1 MRKLQTNRK
10 GQFSIIAALL
20 VAVILIAA
28 VITTYSA
35 IRYSPVKDQPQVLSA
50 IDEINLAL
58 KQIVG
63 FTLGYY
69 GSVLQVSGNTS
80 YAKLLASRYLESG
93 LSNIGDIRPEWG
105 ASFDITTLDLQTNW
119 FSKSSFSY
127 GNLSITYD
135 LTGIGL
141 YDINY
146 FASSILNVEISE
158 SSSNKAVF
166 TINKD
171 GNQPIVNIA
180 KNNIQFYHYLDS
192 ASKWELVTPDVEPI
206 VYANGTYL
214 IDFPAEIDPESY
226 FMKIEDQRG
235 IIVIASSVS
244 SYEATLMSSS
254 THTDLDFVDNN
265 DSNVDSSEDKG
276 THSNFG
282 SQQSVPDLIF
292 DTLTEVDTYVGS
304 SNFTLVNNESFEGT
318 WLPTGWSES
327 SSGQWNRESDQTKN
341 GNYSADF
348 DGQNPGLSGSLI
360 TPKWDC
366 SDADRIF
373 LDFWFYDDGCDPG
386 EFMVEYHGEDGWGYT
401 VQLGSFVENEW
412 VHYQDEISDSNY
424 LVSDFQI
431 RIRINDLE
439 SNEHAYVDLV
449 TVKKATDNT
458 NYELDLEEQFTNVN
472 YTNPNQDL
480 CIKTGSLGSESLM
493 VDVWTGT
500 SWSNIAT
507 LTGLINGWRNVS
519 VSSYLTSETLTIRF
533 RGNSESSDLVQ
544 DSWEIDAVLLGLRP
558 ELGFLVPE
566 EDSTIIVEWLQ
577 NGTMRFLGEKIE
589 MTTRAYPIPPIS
601 VKSLHLTQTI
611 NGVSQEVPFQVEDW
625 ASEYRIP
632 LGLTENSTVFSN
644 SQMIVFLLDSSVSEF
659 RLWWNGSDNAL
670 QTPLAYTNQYF
681 TGDDPDSNRLTNGI
695 LSLQIGSFSV
705 TSTVV
710 SKSTSSTATFM
721 RINGESSVYG
731 AGAAYVIYNGIVRDI
746 VQQEA
751 EWASGAVNCPN
762 VYANI
767 VIMLPAKV
775 NYYTYRLRLMFIESE
790 QPRTITDLCPIRLTT
805 STSSIVAQTE
815 NGTSNGL
822 PIVTTGTGTF
832 YNFSSNYAAHHWSQ
846 LISDSTKGTGIL
858 FTDSANLKLYTFD
871 SIAGTEVGALE
882 VDTSA
887 KTIELLPVGLNSVNF
902 TTALDVTWT
911 GAVATFDDTMPIY
924 KLEGSI
930 PTGLWVLAEHLP
942 VIAVT
947 SES

>member
-1 MRKLQTNRK
+1 MRKLNTNKK

-35 IRYSPVKDQPQVLSA
+35 IRYSPVEDQPQILSA

-69 GSVLQVSGNTS
+69 GSVLRVTGNTS
-80 YAKLLASRYLESG
+80 YAKLLASNYLESG

-105 ASFDITTLDLQTNW
+105 ASFDITTLDLEANW
-119 FSKSSFSY
+119 FSKSSYSF
-127 GNLSITYD
+127 GNLSINYD
-135 LTGIGL
+135 LTGLGL

-146 FASSILNVEISE
+146 FASSRLDVDVIE
-158 SSSNKAVF
+158 SSSNKAAL
-166 TINKD
+166 TITKD
-171 GNQPIVNIA
+171 ENEPIVSLG
-180 KNNIQFYHYLDS
+180 KNNLQFYQYLNS
-192 ASKWELVTPDVEPI
+192 TSNWELVTSDVEPI

-214 IDFPAEIDPESY
+214 IDFPAGIDPESY

-235 IIVIASSVS
+235 IIVLASSFT
-244 SYEATLMSSS
+244 SYKAILESNTTYIDS
-254 THTDLDFVDNN
+254 DFIDNN
-265 DSNVDSSEDKG
+265 DSDVDSSIDKG
-276 THSNFG
+276 TQSNFAF
-282 SQQSVPDLIF
+282 QQSVPDLVF
-292 DTLTEVDTYVGS
+292 DTLTEEDNSGGS
-304 SNFTLVNNESFEGT
+304 SNITLVNGESFEGT
-318 WLPTGWSES
+318 WLPSGWTAS
-327 SSGQWNRESDQTKN
+327 SYLWNKESDQVKD
-341 GNYSADF
+341 GDYSADF
-348 DGQNPGLSGSLI
+348 DGDGYGRSGSLY
-360 TPKWDC
+360 TPVLDC
-366 SDADRIF
+366 SDADAIY
-373 LDFWFYDDGCDPG
+373 LDFWFYDDDCDPG
-386 EFMVEYHGEDGWGYT
+386 EFMVEYYGEDGWGYT
-401 VQLGSFVENEW
+401 VQLGTFVEDEW
-412 VHYQDEISDSNY
+412 VHYQDEITDSRY
-424 LVSDFQI
+424 LISDFQI

-439 SNEHAYVDLV
+439 SYEHAYVDLF
-449 TVKKATDNT
+449 TVKKAIDSTG
-458 NYELDLEEQFTNVN
+458 YELDLEEQFTNIN

-480 CIKTGSLGSESLM
+480 CIKAGSLGSEPLM

-500 SWSNIAT
+500 SWSNVAT
-507 LTGLINGWRNVS
+507 LTGLVNGWKNVS

-533 RGNSESSDLVQ
+533 RGSMESSDLVQ
-544 DSWEIDAVLLGLRP
+544 DSWEIDAVLLGLKP
-558 ELGFLVPE
+558 ELSFSVPY
-566 EDSTIIVEWLQ
+566 EDSTIVVEWLQ
-577 NGTMRFLGEKIE
+577 NGTMRFLGESIE
-589 MTTRAYPIPPIS
+589 IITKAYPIPPIS
-601 VKSLHLTQTI
+601 VKSLHLNQTI
-611 NGVSQEVPFQVEDW
+611 NGINQEVPFQVEDW

-632 LGLTENSTVFSN
+632 LGLTSNSTIFS
-644 SQMIVFLLDSSVSEF
+644 SRQMIVFLLDSSVSEF
-659 RLWWNGSDNAL
+659 RLWWNGSDNAI

-681 TGDDPDSNRLTNGI
+681 TGDDPDNHRLTNGI

-705 TSTVV
+705 TSTIV
-710 SKSTSSTATFM
+710 SKSTSSTANFM

-731 AGAAYVIYNGIVRDI
+731 AGAAYVIYNGVVRDI

-775 NYYTYRLRLMFIESE
+775 NYYTYQLRLMFIESE
-790 QPRTITDLCPIRLTT
+790 QPRTITDLCPISLTT
-805 STSSIVAQTE
+805 SISSIVAQTE

-822 PIVTTGTGTF
+822 PIVTTGSGTF

-846 LISDSTKGTGIL
+846 LISDDTRGTGIL

-887 KTIELLPVGLNSVNF
+887 KRIELLPVGLNSVNF
-902 TTALDVTWT
+902 TTALDATWT

-924 KLEGSI
+924 KLEGSV
-930 PTGLWVLAEHLP
+930 PTGLWILAEHLP
-942 VIAVT
+942 IIAIT

>member
-1 MRKLQTNRK
+1 MRKFNTNKK

-35 IRYSPVKDQPQVLSA
+35 IRYSPVEDQPQVLSA

-69 GSVLQVSGNTS
+69 GSVLRVTGNTS
-80 YAKLLASRYLESG
+80 YAKLLASNYLESG

-105 ASFDITTLDLQTNW
+105 ASFDITNLDLEANW
-119 FSKSSFSY
+119 FSKSSYSF
-127 GNLSITYD
+127 GNLSINYD
-135 LTGIGL
+135 LTGLGL

-146 FASSILNVEISE
+146 FASSRLDVDVIE
-158 SSSNKAVF
+158 SSSNKAAL
-166 TINKD
+166 TITKD
-171 GNQPIVNIA
+171 ENEPIVNLG
-180 KNNIQFYHYLDS
+180 KNNLQFYQYLNS
-192 ASKWELVTPDVEPI
+192 TSNWELVTSDLEPI

-214 IDFPAEIDPESY
+214 IDFPAGIDPESY

-235 IIVIASSVS
+235 IIVLASSFI
-244 SYEATLMSSS
+244 SYKAILESNTTYIDS
-254 THTDLDFVDNN
+254 DFIDNN
-265 DSNVDSSEDKG
+265 DSDVDSSIDKG
-276 THSNFG
+276 TQSNFAF
-282 SQQSVPDLIF
+282 QQSAPDLVF
-292 DTLTEVDTYVGS
+292 DTLTEEDNSGGS
-304 SNFTLVNNESFEGT
+304 SNITLVNGESFEGT
-318 WLPTGWSES
+318 WLPSGWTAS
-327 SSGQWNRESDQTKN
+327 SYRWNKESDQVKD
-341 GNYSADF
+341 GAYSADF
-348 DGQNPGLSGSLI
+348 DGYGSGRSGSLY
-360 TPKWDC
+360 TPVLDC
-366 SDADRIF
+366 SDADAIY
-373 LDFWFYDDGCDPG
+373 LDFWFYDDDCDPG
-386 EFMVEYHGEDGWGYT
+386 EFMVEYYGEDGWGYT
-401 VQLGSFVENEW
+401 VQLGNFVEDEW
-412 VHYQDEISDSNY
+412 VHYQDEITDSRY
-424 LVSDFQI
+424 LISDFQI

-439 SNEHAYVDLV
+439 SYEHAYVDLF
-449 TVKKATDNT
+449 TVKKAIDSTG
-458 NYELDLEEQFTNVN
+458 YELDLEEQFTNIN

-480 CIKTGSLGSESLM
+480 CIKAGSLGSEPLM

-500 SWSNIAT
+500 SWSNVAT
-507 LTGLINGWRNVS
+507 LTGLVNGWKNVS

-533 RGNSESSDLVQ
+533 RGSMESSDLVQ
-544 DSWEIDAVLLGLRP
+544 DSWEIDAVLLGLKP
-558 ELGFLVPE
+558 ELSFSVPY
-566 EDSTIIVEWLQ
+566 EDSTIVVEWLQ
-577 NGTMRFLGEKIE
+577 NGTMRFLGESIE
-589 MTTRAYPIPPIS
+589 IITKAYPIPPIS
-601 VKSLHLTQTI
+601 VKSLHLNQTI
-611 NGVSQEVPFQVEDW
+611 NGINQEVPFQVEDW

-632 LGLTENSTVFSN
+632 LGLTSNSTIFS
-644 SQMIVFLLDSSVSEF
+644 SRQMIVFLLDSSVSEF
-659 RLWWNGSDNAL
+659 KLWWNGSDNAI

-681 TGDDPDSNRLTNGI
+681 TGDDPDNNRLTNGI

-705 TSTVV
+705 TSTIV
-710 SKSTSSTATFM
+710 SKSTSSTANFM

-731 AGAAYVIYNGIVRDI
+731 AGAAYVIYNGVVRDI

-775 NYYTYRLRLMFIESE
+775 NYYTYQLRLMFIESE
-790 QPRTITDLCPIRLTT
+790 QPRTITDLCPISLTT
-805 STSSIVAQTE
+805 SISSIIAQTE

-822 PIVTTGTGTF
+822 PIVTTGSGTF

-846 LISDSTKGTGIL
+846 LISGDTRGTGIL

-887 KTIELLPVGLNSVNF
+887 KRIELLPVGLNSVNF
-902 TTALDVTWT
+902 TTALDATWT
-911 GAVATFDDTMPIY
+911 GAVVTFDDTIPIY

-930 PTGLWVLAEHLP
+930 PTGLWILAEHLP
-942 VIAVT
+942 IIAIT